1 MIALRNWH
9 WSRWLRL
16 GIGLAFIGQGIA
28 SGEAFAFGAGAFFSM
43 QAILNTGCCFAGNC
57 APAPARKTMTE
68 NELTYHEVK

>member
-16 GIGLAFIGQGIA
+16 GIGLAFIGQGFA
-28 SGEAFAFGAGAFFSM
+28 SGEAFAFGAGAFFSI
-43 QAILNTGCCFAGNC
+43 QAILNTGCCFAGSC
-57 APAPARKTMTE
+57 APGRKTMTE

>member
-28 SGEAFAFGAGAFFSM
+28 DGEAFAFAAGAFFSL
-43 QAILNTGCCFAGNC
+43 QAILNAGCCVTESC
-57 APAPARKTMTE
+57 TPARSTMSD
-68 NELTYHEVK
+68 NDITYHEVK